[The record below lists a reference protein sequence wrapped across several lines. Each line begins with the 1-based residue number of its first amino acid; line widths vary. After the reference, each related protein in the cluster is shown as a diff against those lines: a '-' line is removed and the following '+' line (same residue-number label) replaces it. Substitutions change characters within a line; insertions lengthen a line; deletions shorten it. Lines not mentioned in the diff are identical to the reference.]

1 VLGGFFFIEKKK
13 KKKEEKEDI
22 MDVFKEFRSRW
33 KFEKSINATFVFLIP
48 KKADVV
54 DIKDF
59 CPISWIVNFNR
70 GNMGYCPSWI

>member
-13 KKKEEKEDI
+13 KKKEEKGDI
-22 MDVFKEFRSRW
+22 RDFLNGFRSRW

>member
-13 KKKEEKEDI
+13 KKKKFKVDI
-22 MDVFKEFRSRW
+22 MFFLKEFSSRW